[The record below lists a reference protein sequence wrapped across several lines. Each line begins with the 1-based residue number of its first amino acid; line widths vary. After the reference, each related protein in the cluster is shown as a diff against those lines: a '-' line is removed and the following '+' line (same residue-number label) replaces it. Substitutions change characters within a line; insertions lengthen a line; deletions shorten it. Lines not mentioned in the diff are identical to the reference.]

1 MGTSGEQDSGH
12 GDLVAMTLDAVIVAI
27 SAGRPRLLVVDRQ
40 GQRPALPSG
49 PLDAERDA
57 TLELAMRRLIRTQT
71 GLEVGYVEQLYT
83 FGDRDRGAT
92 SRRRRD
98 ISVAYLA
105 LVRETEPALDARW
118 IDVYELLPWEDR
130 RVGHGFE
137 QDAQLRVSLESWAG
151 RDAQRLDRLAM
162 TFGPP
167 WDGIRVLDRYELLYG
182 AGLVAEGLPTPTD
195 EPDGSDGPR
204 GPADPDGSATP
215 ERADPGFGRPMAL
228 DHRRIA
234 ATALG
239 RIRGKLTYRPVVFEL
254 LPETFRLLDLQR
266 TVEALAG
273 IELHKQ
279 NFRRLVERSGLVE
292 GTGERTTGTAGR
304 PAELFR
310 YRPSVQLE
318 RPRPGVGVPYR

>member
-49 PLDAERDA
+49 PLDAEKDA

-137 QDAQLRVSLESWAG
+137 QDAPLRAALEDWVG
-151 RDAQRLDRLAM
+151 RDAQREDRLAM

-182 AGLVAEGLPTPTD
+182 AGLVAEGLATPTD
-195 EPDGSDGPR
+195 D
-204 GPADPDGSATP
+204 SATP
-215 ERADPGFGRPMAL
+215 DRADPGFGRPLAL

-292 GTGERTTGTAGR
+292 GTGKRTTGTAGR

>member
-1 MGTSGEQDSGH
+1 
-12 GDLVAMTLDAVIVAI
+12 MTLDAVIVAI
-27 SAGRPRLLVVDRQ
+27 SAGEPRLLVVDRR
-40 GQRPALPSG
+40 GEAPALPSG
-49 PLDAERDA
+49 SLDEHDA

-83 FGDRDRGAT
+83 FGDRNRGPADT
-92 SRRRRD
+92 TEGRA

-105 LVRETEPALDARW
+105 LVRETEPPLDARW

-130 RVGHGFE
+130 RTGHE
-137 QDAQLRVSLESWAG
+137 YARYAELTAALKEWAG
-151 RDAQRLDRLAM
+151 DDARRRDRVAL

-167 WDGIRVLDRYELLYG
+167 WDGIRVLERYELLYG
-182 AGLVAEGLPTPTD
+182 AGFVEEGL
-195 EPDGSDGPR
+195 SD
-204 GPADPDGSATP
+204 DPPIAP
-215 ERADPGFGRPMAL
+215 VGRRMAL

-254 LPETFRLLDLQR
+254 LPEVFRLLDLQR

-292 GTGERTTGTAGR
+292 GTGRRTTGTAGR

-318 RPRPGVGVPYR
+318 RPHPGVGVPYR

>member
-1 MGTSGEQDSGH
+1 MDRDASP
-12 GDLVAMTLDAVIVAI
+12 VMMTLDAVIIAV
-27 SAGRPRLLVVDRQ
+27 SDHQPRVLVVERE
-40 GQRPALPSG
+40 GHPPALPSG
-49 PLDAERDA
+49 ALDTDHDA
-57 TLELAMRRLIRTQT
+57 TLELGIRRLIRDQT
-71 GLEVGYVEQLYT
+71 GLEVGYAEQLYT
-83 FGDRDRGAT
+83 FGDRHRGAADGHE
-92 SRRRRD
+92 RHL
-98 ISVAYLA
+98 SVAYLA
-105 LVRETEPALDARW
+105 LIRETAPALDARW
-118 IDVYELLPWEDR
+118 IDVYELLPWEDAR
-130 RVGHGFE
+130 QHLGAERATE
-137 QDAQLRVSLESWAG
+137 LRTELERWAG
-151 RDAQRLDRLAM
+151 EDRARQDRIALA
-162 TFGPP
+162 FGPP

-182 AGLVAEGLPTPTD
+182 SGLVAEAGAQAP
-195 EPDGSDGPR
+195 G
-204 GPADPDGSATP
+204 AT
-215 ERADPGFGRPMAL
+215 GRPMAF

-254 LPETFRLLDLQR
+254 LPETFRLLELQH

-292 GTGERTTGTAGR
+292 GTGERTAGTAGR